1 MPPPLWILTLFCRTA
16 WWLMPPL
23 LNISNAQFAPP
34 LIKCLG
40 ETLLCLGTRLPICY
54 VFLQVGDGLCEGT
67 KNGERGKF
75 HTNFVQMRPA
85 TVDVT
90 SAADSAP
97 PEQTT
102 PPDPTPNE
110 SPDITRE
117 TGNIPPPPSLSHH
130 HHHHVLH
137 DSGPADKVQ
146 RVKVLYRYEAQEPDD
161 LTLEPG
167 QVRECHHFT

>member
-1 MPPPLWILTLFCRTA
+1 ML
-16 WWLMPPL
+16 PL
-23 LNISNAQFAPP
+23 LNISNAQFAPS
-34 LIKCLG
+34 LIKCLD
-40 ETLLCLGTRLPICY
+40 ETLVYLGTTLPICY
-54 VFLQVGDGLCEGT
+54 VSLQVGDGLCEGT
-67 KNGERGKF
+67 KNGERGTF

-102 PPDPTPNE
+102 PPDPAPNE

-117 TGNIPPPPSLSHH
+117 TGNIPLLSHH
-130 HHHHVLH
+130 HHILH
-137 DSGPADKVQ
+137 DSGPTDKV
-146 RVKVLYRYEAQEPDD
+146 RRAKVLIEFEANESNE

-167 QVRECHHFT
+167 QVRG